1 VAGVALVGTCALVL
15 YWVGRLLVGLVA
27 GSI

>member
-1 VAGVALVGTCALVL
+1 VAFVGTCALVL
-15 YWVGRLLVGLVA
+15 YWVGRLLVGLAA